1 MNSCKV
7 FLSLSDRDANKPPKK
22 KTLFLNKKTPKK
34 INNKTHR
41 RDTAHTHTL
50 FFSKRRFFYIKK
62 NTDATVALFDQLQ
75 VDYECI
81 DCLDEERNPGLRE
94 VFFSF

>member
-1 MNSCKV
+1 MPFCLCVPEKLINHLEQHNTHKV
-7 FLSLSDRDANKPPKK
+7 CFSTTKIPKTIFK
-22 KTLFLNKKTPKK
+22 
-34 INNKTHR
+34 
-41 RDTAHTHTL
+41 
-50 FFSKRRFFYIKK
+50 KK

-94 VFFSF
+94 VFYFILFYFYFNLLDHCL